1 MAICECIPGVGA
13 RVHWFTRSPRSSAWR
28 LARFNG
34 SRTGENGAARRR
46 PTSRGATLL
55 TPRRSGGCCRFA
67 ALPETTAAIHDFEAA
82 SPINRRRPQG
92 RLMALKLRPT
102 GLSSGIDQDRE
113 DYAVFCGHYF
123 AL

>member
-1 MAICECIPGVGA
+1 MLRIALHQQGLDTTTPAGKADRRSIRRGNWHGSTDRA
-13 RVHWFTRSPRSSAWR
+13 RVRMAP
-28 LARFNG
+28 
-34 SRTGENGAARRR
+34 
-46 PTSRGATLL
+46 GATLW
-55 TPRRSGGCCRFA
+55 TPPRLAGCCRFA
-67 ALPETTAAIHDFEAA
+67 ALTETTAAIHDFEAA